1 MITPSDNSS
10 GDSAAHDH
18 NRRAWDAF
26 AAAQRRFTKPV
37 SDKDFAES
45 LASLDADG
53 WFENRLAGSRLL
65 CLGSGGGRQSVLYA
79 AAGATVTVV
88 DISEEMLALDRGA
101 AEARDLDI
109 RAVQASIDDL
119 SPLATASFDVVVQ
132 PVSTC
137 YVPDVVK
144 VYREVARV
152 TATGGIYVSQHK
164 QPASLQAAVK
174 PSDRGY
180 PLVEP
185 YYRTG
190 PLPPVAGSP
199 HREEGTMEFLHTW
212 QSLIGGL
219 CRAGF
224 VVENLVEPLH
234 AKPDAAVGSFAHRS
248 AYVPPYVRIKARRIA
263 PRRESS
269 ANNPLWTP

>member
-1 MITPSDNSS
+1 MITPFD
-10 GDSAAHDH
+10 DRPAASAVHDH

-26 AAAQRRFTKPV
+26 AAGQRRFTKPV
-37 SDKDFAES
+37 SDKDFADS
-45 LASLDADG
+45 LESLDADG
-53 WFENRLAGSRLL
+53 WFENRLAGSHLL

-88 DISEEMLALDRGA
+88 DISEEMLALDRSA
-101 AEARDLDI
+101 AEARNLDV
-109 RAVQASIDDL
+109 RVVQASIDDL
-119 SPLATASFDVVVQ
+119 SPLAVGSFDIVVQ

-152 TATGGIYVSQHK
+152 TAIGGIYVSQHK
-164 QPASLQAAVK
+164 QPANLQAAVK
-174 PSDRGY
+174 PSAQGY

-199 HREEGTMEFLHTW
+199 HREEGTMEFLHPW
-212 QSLIGGL
+212 QNLIGGL
-219 CRAGF
+219 CHAGF
-224 VVENLVEPLH
+224 VIEDLIEPLH
-234 AKPDAAVGSFAHRS
+234 AKPDAATGSFAHRS

-263 PRRESS
+263 AKNDSS
-269 ANNPLWTP
+269 PNNRLWTP